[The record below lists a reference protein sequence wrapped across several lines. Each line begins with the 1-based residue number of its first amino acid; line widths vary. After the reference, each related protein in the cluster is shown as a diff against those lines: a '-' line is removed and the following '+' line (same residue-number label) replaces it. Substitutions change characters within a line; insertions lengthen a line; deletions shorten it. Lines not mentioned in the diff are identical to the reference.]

1 MRSYLGWMLCAGIVF
16 GTGCSQAPQQKAE
29 KTAADTAA
37 AGGSAQAIPAIS
49 GPKAYV
55 SNETSGDM
63 TIIDLTKMEAVA
75 TVPLGK
81 RPRGIHPSPDG
92 QVIYIALSGTPPAP
106 PGVDESTLPPADKSA
121 DKIGVWD
128 VKQNK
133 ITRTLE
139 GGSDPENFA
148 VSQDGKTLY
157 VSNEDASGVSFI
169 DVASGKVTQTVKTGD
184 EPEGVT
190 ITPDGKRVY
199 ATSEDDG
206 TLTVIDAETAKAIK
220 TFKVGHRPRSIV
232 FLPDGKHGYVN
243 AENDGGIVYFD
254 AVKNQEIRPISLGK
268 PGDIKPMGLALA
280 ADASKLYVSTGRG
293 HMVYVLDTA
302 TNKPTGHFEVGQRP
316 WGIALTPDG
325 KTMLTANG
333 PSGDVS
339 VVDLNLQ
346 VVTKK
351 IKAGGGP
358 WGIAIVE

>member
-1 MRSYLGWMLCAGIVF
+1 MRHHLRWLLCAAVLF
-16 GTGCSQAPQQKAE
+16 ASACSQAPPQKTEE
-29 KTAADTAA
+29 KTAPAA
-37 AGGSAQAIPAIS
+37 SIPAIA
-49 GPKAYV
+49 GPRAYV

-92 QVIYIALSGTPPAP
+92 QFVYIALSGTPPAP

-121 DKIGVWD
+121 DMIGVWD

-133 ITRTLE
+133 IARTLQ

-157 VSNEDASGVSFI
+157 VSNEDASGVSII
-169 DVASGKVTQTVKTGD
+169 DVASGKVTQTIKTGD
-184 EPEGVT
+184 EPEGVS

-206 TLTVIDAETAKAIK
+206 TLAVIDIETAKLIK

-254 AVKNQEIRPISLGK
+254 AVKNQEIRPIPLGK
-268 PGDIKPMGLALA
+268 AGEIKPMGLAFSP
-280 ADASKLYVSTGRG
+280 DASKLYVTTGRG
-293 HMVYVLDTA
+293 HMVFVVDTK
-302 TNKPTGHFEVGQRP
+302 TNKPVGSFEVGQRP

-339 VVDLNLQ
+339 IIDVATQ
-346 VVTKK
+346 TVTKK
-351 IKAGGGP
+351 VKAGGGP
-358 WGIAIVE
+358 WGIALVQ